1 MPGRRAAGGPIGGGP
16 VTGWRT
22 GTGGRASLRRLVQ
35 CGIAAGFLLLGVLLM
50 LSLLAE
56 RSMKDATGAEAR
68 RSESLRLAYELRQ
81 TSDDLTR
88 MARGYVAT
96 GQPRYLTW
104 FREILAIRAG
114 TAPRPD
120 GYDQIYWDFV
130 TDTGVRPTP
139 FGPPVSF
146 ATLAARAGFSPEE
159 LGLLASAQ
167 ARSDALARIE
177 EQAFAMVSG
186 PTGGSAPSL
195 AHDRATAL
203 LYGANYLHA
212 KAEIM
217 QPIGQV
223 FTLVDDRTSRETALA
238 ADRARDWSVGA
249 IAVALLLLGGMAV
262 FAAVTRRAVIRP
274 VLDLDDATARIA
286 EGEADVRAPVAGV
299 SEISALA
306 RRFNGMAERVRARTG
321 ELELLHRVA
330 ATAHQATDLPVA
342 TREVLDLVHAHTG
355 WKVGHAYWS
364 RSGGGPGGGSG
375 DTIGEPGDTAGELV
389 PSGIWHGGSPAFRAA
404 TERAPAGEL
413 ALPGQVLATGRPVW
427 IPDVLRDPSF
437 SRSAAAPDLG
447 AAMAVPVLAGSG
459 DEREVVAVLEFFSS
473 RPAERDDRL
482 LTLLADVGAQLGR
495 VVDRVRAADALR
507 GAAAAAES
515 ANAAKS
521 AFLATMSHEI
531 RTPMNAVIGM
541 SGLLMDTELDP
552 EQRQFAG
559 IVRDSAHSLLLLI
572 NDILDFSKIEAGRFD
587 LERVPFHLTECVV
600 GALELVAAD
609 AAGKNLELL
618 YVIEPG
624 VPGALVGD
632 VTRVR
637 QILLNLLSN
646 AVKFTESGEVVVT
659 VDARP
664 VAEGGAPAGTHDW
677 TFAVRDTGIGIPPDR
692 LESIFD
698 SFTQVDASTARR
710 YGGTGLGLAIC
721 RRLCELMGGT
731 ITAASTPG
739 AGSTVTFTVRADAA
753 EPVESE
759 PSPAAASVLAGK
771 RVLVVDDNAVNRRIL
786 LRQTESWGMRGTDT
800 ASPATA
806 LERIGGGERF
816 DVALLDLQM
825 PGMDGVALARA
836 IRAVPAGAGLPLV
849 LMTSLGRPR
858 EVGGAD
864 LAAVLTKPLNPSQVL
879 RTLVGVFAGPAV
891 RVGPPSADVA
901 GSALRILVAE
911 DHPVNQR
918 LVLLLLARLGHHAD
932 VVSDGVEAVAAVA
945 RREYDVVLMDLRM
958 PELDGLAATR
968 RIRGKPGIRQP
979 RIIAVT
985 ADALPGDREA
995 CLAAGMDDHLAKPL
1009 KRAELARALDRCQPR
1024 SAPRPGSPPAPPPR
1038 PGSQPRQERE
1048 PTVLD
1053 PSAITNLRELVGDDP
1068 ATLAGLVEDFL
1079 SETPPLLDALRTAVA
1094 RGDLDQARRAA
1105 HTLGSL
1111 GATFGATAMADRC
1124 RRAESPGGAR
1134 ADLAPAVA
1142 AIAAEHDRVTV
1153 ALKELL

>member
-1 MPGRRAAGGPIGGGP
+1 

-35 CGIAAGFLLLGVLLM
+35 CGILVGFLLLGVLLL

-130 TDTGVRPTP
+130 SDTGVRPTP

-159 LGLLASAQ
+159 LRLLASAQ

-177 EQAFAMVSG
+177 EQAFAMVAVDGTASG
-186 PTGGSAPSL
+186 APAGGSAPGPAGGSAPGP

-203 LYGANYLHA
+203 LYGADYLHA

-217 QPIGQV
+217 QPIGRV
-223 FTLVDDRTSRETALA
+223 FALVDDRTSRETALA

-286 EGEADVRAPVAGV
+286 EGDTDVRAPVAGV

-330 ATAHQATDLPVA
+330 ATAHQAIDLPTA
-342 TREVLDLVHAHTG
+342 TREVLDLVRAHTG

-364 RSGGGPGGGSG
+364 GG
-375 DTIGEPGDTAGELV
+375 TAGELV
-389 PSGIWHGGSPAFRAA
+389 PSGIWRGGSPAFRAA
-404 TERAPAGEL
+404 TERAPAGGQH
-413 ALPGQVLATGRPVW
+413 LPGQVLATGRPVW
-427 IPDVLRDPSF
+427 IPDVLRDPTF
-437 SRSAAAPDLG
+437 SRAAAAPDLG

-507 GAAAAAES
+507 GSAAAAES

-541 SGLLMDTELDP
+541 SGLLLDTELDP

-624 VPGALVGD
+624 VPEALVGD

-646 AVKFTESGEVVVT
+646 AVKFTESGEIVVT

-664 VAEGGAPAGTHDW
+664 VPEGGGEGGTAEATHDW
-677 TFAVRDTGIGIPPDR
+677 TFTVRDTGIGIPPDR

-753 EPVESE
+753 EPAESE
-759 PSPAAASVLAGK
+759 PSPAATSVLAGK

-786 LRQTESWGMRGTDT
+786 LRQTESWGMRGADT

-836 IRAVPAGAGLPLV
+836 IRAVPAGAELPLV

-858 EVGGAD
+858 DVGGAD

-901 GSALRILVAE
+901 GSTLRILVAE

-968 RIRGKPGIRQP
+968 RIRGRPGIRQP

-1009 KRAELARALDRCQPR
+1009 RTAELARALGRCP
-1024 SAPRPGSPPAPPPR
+1024 PGPSPGTGPSPAAPPEHR
-1038 PGSQPRQERE
+1038 TEDRHMRNAQLGQEHE
-1048 PTVLD
+1048 PAPTVLD
-1053 PSAITNLRELVGDDP
+1053 PSAVANLRELVGDDP
-1068 ATLAGLVEDFL
+1068 AMLSGLVEDFL
-1079 SETPPLLDALRTAVA
+1079 SETPPLLEALRTSVA
-1094 RGDLDQARRAA
+1094 DAGPVHRAA
-1105 HTLGSL
+1105 HTLGGL
-1111 GATFGATAMADRC
+1111 GATFGATALAELC
-1124 RRAESPGGAR
+1124 RRAEATGASR
-1134 ADLAPAVA
+1134 DLAPVVT
-1142 AIAAEHDRVTV
+1142 AITDEHQRVTV
-1153 ALKELL
+1153 ALKGLLSL